1 MERRRKRITTFLKI
15 IFSFLLIYFVFTKI
29 QFQDVWDVLK
39 KAKILPLFLA
49 LIFFTLSKLIAAL
62 RLNLYFHQLNVK
74 LKQWSN
80 IKLYLLGMFYNLFL
94 PGGIGGDAYKG
105 YVIKKKYEVTTK
117 RIVAVLLLDRLSGLL
132 LLVFY
137 ACILGILIRAE
148 QLAGFQWLF
157 AFCIIASFMGFWL
170 VNKRFFN
177 YVFPVYWRSIAYSA
191 LVQICQIICVIF
203 IIMSFDL
210 QENRL
215 AYIFIFLVSS
225 VVAVLPL
232 TIGGIGSREVV
243 FYYGALWLGLEENT
257 SVGISMLFFLITAL
271 VSLTGMYYH
280 FKQPQLE
287 LTEGQQLDPDQ

>member
-1 MERRRKRITTFLKI
+1 MERRRKRITTLLKI

-29 QFQDVWDVLK
+29 QFQDVWMVLK
-39 KAKILPLFLA
+39 KAKILPLLIAF
-49 LIFFTLSKLIAAL
+49 IFFALSKLIAAL
-62 RLNLYFHQLNVK
+62 RLNLYFHQLDIK
-74 LKQWSN
+74 LKQLSN

-105 YVIKKKYEVTTK
+105 YVIKKKYEVRTK

-137 ACILGILIRAE
+137 ACILGILIQSE
-148 QLAGFQWLF
+148 QLATFKWLF
-157 AFCIIASFMGFWL
+157 AFGIIAAFLVFW
-170 VNKRFFN
+170 VFNKKYFDF
-177 YVFPVYWRSIAYSA
+177 VFPVYWRSIGYSA
-191 LVQICQIICVIF
+191 LVQLCQIICVIF
-203 IIMSFDL
+203 ILMSFDL

-243 FYYGALWLGLEENT
+243 FFYGALWLGLEENT
-257 SVGISMLFFLITAL
+257 SVSISMLFFLITAV
-271 VSLTGMYYH
+271 VSLTGIYYH
-280 FKQPQLE
+280 FRQPQLE
-287 LTEGQQLDPDQ
+287 IIGEQKSISDQ